1 VNTLYGE
8 MEDAVL
14 RERLAK
20 SVVLF
25 TVLGL
30 VVWAVRPLMV
40 PLGRA
45 DLVTPWSFYAGLV
58 CFAIALV
65 ALVSVIYLDE
75 TRELEPEERGPN
87 RRPG

>member
-1 VNTLYGE
+1 VNTRYGE
-8 MEDAVL
+8 IEDAVL

-25 TVLGL
+25 TMLGL
-30 VVWAVRPLMV
+30 MIWVVRPLMV
-40 PLGRA
+40 PFGRA
-45 DLVTPWSFYAGLV
+45 DLVTPWSFYAGLA
-58 CFAIALV
+58 CFAIALI

-75 TRELEPEERGPN
+75 TRELKPEERGPN